1 MGFAI
6 ATICGHV
13 DGIRFHLYITAGLD
27 PKNLLFGE
35 GGGKGRGRFPC
46 IFTNLF
52 SCPYFC
58 YDVQF
63 VSYIQVALYHIW
75 LWLKLRCSAYL

>member
-35 GGGKGRGRFPC
+35 GGGGRGEGGFHVFLQIYLVVH
-46 IFTNLF
+46 IFVMMFN
-52 SCPYFC
+52 
-58 YDVQF
+58 
-63 VSYIQVALYHIW
+63 LYHIS
-75 LWLKLRCSAYL
+75 KLLCITSGFG